1 MDKFFNKDGSI
12 RKRKIKGVTGVTVG
26 GRKFTRFSQ
35 IKTRPPGKIGTGGR
49 TRRGIALAIL

>member
-1 MDKFFNKDGSI
+1 MSKLFNKDGSI
-12 RKRKIKGVTGVTVG
+12 KKQKTRSVTGVTVG

-35 IKTRPPGKIGTGGR
+35 IKTKPPGKIGTGGR